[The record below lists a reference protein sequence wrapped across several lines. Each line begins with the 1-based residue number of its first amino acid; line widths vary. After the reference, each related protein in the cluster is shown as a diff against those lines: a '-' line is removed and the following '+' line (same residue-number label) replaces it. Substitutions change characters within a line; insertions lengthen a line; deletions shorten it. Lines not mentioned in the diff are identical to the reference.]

1 MCPSPSKANLFP
13 SPPVQPIEG
22 QRTWTSKGGVMGTSI
37 ATIQAPC
44 PLCGSPVLSIGRGGR
59 VMSEDLHPIL
69 LGPDI
74 G

>member
-1 MCPSPSKANLFP
+1 
-13 SPPVQPIEG
+13 
-22 QRTWTSKGGVMGTSI
+22 MGTSI

-44 PLCGSPVLSIGRGGR
+44 PLCGSPVLSIGQGGR

-74 G
+74 GRGYTLCDDCGVLADLPTNLTLN